1 LGLAWQPDPT
11 TLGTTAMQDP
21 TTWQLHPT
29 TLGPAVMQDPTT
41 VCSKANARSRNS

>member
-1 LGLAWQPDPT
+1 
-11 TLGTTAMQDP
+11 MQDP